1 MATSKVPGIAL
12 ENKFHYNEI
21 NLYFCS
27 LKILAI
33 MISKKGS
40 LLFILLAVTPL
51 LFLGCN
57 NAQTAEEPIFDT
69 VVLEEPEP
77 EPEPEPEIVE
87 EPVTPAPAP
96 RKAVRKEPVKE
107 EVLYISGHGANGRV
121 WGHITMK
128 GNKGTGSVTDEHEN
142 ALAVT
147 CTRQGEEL
155 ICYDQNSR
163 QYIFKL

>member
-1 MATSKVPGIAL
+1 ML
-12 ENKFHYNEI
+12 I
-21 NLYFCS
+21 NIFS
-27 LKILAI
+27 ILKRIVYLCTFKISAI
-33 MISKKGS
+33 MINKKGS
-40 LLFILLAVTPL
+40 LLLILLAITPL
-51 LFLGCN
+51 LFLGCKN
-57 NAQTAEEPIFDT
+57 SQPDEEPIFDT
-69 VVLEEPEP
+69 VVLSEPEP

-87 EPVTPAPAP
+87 EPVNPAPVA
-96 RKAVRKEPVKE
+96 RKVTRKEPAKE

-128 GNKGTGSVTDEHEN
+128 GDKGTGSVTDEHEN

-163 QYIFKL
+163 QCIFRL